1 MAAGK
6 AGPLSGL
13 DLKRDQEAHLH
24 PRMKK
29 PAQSPG
35 RTQFLN
41 FYFPNT
47 LILRFESSAIQAQ

>member
-13 DLKRDQEAHLH
+13 DLKRDQEARLH
-24 PRMKK
+24 QRVKN

-35 RTQFLN
+35 RAQFVSLN
-41 FYFPNT
+41 FPNT
-47 LILRFESSAIQAQ
+47 LI